1 MMEYFMER
9 QEERKNKGTQARKTR
24 ENNKI
29 NFKAGKKLLL
39 RNRKSLGEF

>member
-1 MMEYFMER
+1 MER
-9 QEERKNKGTQARKTR
+9 QEERKNKGTQARRKTR

-29 NFKAGKKLLL
+29 NFKAGKKLSL